1 MDFRLSEEQ
10 EMMKKMAHDFAV
22 NEIAPYAGE
31 WDKNHYYPEEVIKKM
46 QELGF
51 MSLACPEEYG
61 GVGLD
66 HVAQNIVAE
75 EICWGDAGVGTTMVA
90 SALLSTDPILVAAND
105 EQKKWWFGRQNEEF
119 WGLSV

>member
-51 MSLACPEEYG
+51 MSLACPEEYSEL
-61 GVGLD
+61 V
-66 HVAQNIVAE
+66 
-75 EICWGDAGVGTTMVA
+75 WTM
-90 SALLSTDPILVAAND
+90 
-105 EQKKWWFGRQNEEF
+105 
-119 WGLSV
+119 